1 MLKFSLNKDHLNVN
15 ERFLDTTEKDMMPDD
30 LENAATDLLA
40 QVANASDASGVND
53 ILDTVIAAT
62 MGDE

>member
-1 MLKFSLNKDHLNVN
+1 MLKFLLNKDHLNVN
-15 ERFLDTTEKDMMPDD
+15 KCFPDMMEKDMMPDN

-40 QVANASDASGVND
+40 QVVNASDASGVND
-53 ILDTVIAAT
+53 ILDTAIAAT